1 MFFGSTTFASAPF
14 SDIGI
19 ANALVD
25 VTGSQVNT
33 SIGNVTIVG
42 NALVLPNGNRYN
54 LSTGTVTIQA
64 KATVLPTGSE
74 LEVSVPTSINIK
86 QWDGVVPGVSQ
97 TWTRIQTP

>member
-33 SIGNVTIVG
+33 SVGNVTIVG
-42 NALVLPNGNRYN
+42 DALILPNGNQYN
-54 LSTGTVTIQA
+54 LSTGTVTVKEGA
-64 KATVLPTGSE
+64 NVPVTGNRLNTDTGTVTFSI
-74 LEVSVPTSINIK
+74 SVKSN
-86 QWDGVVPGVSQ
+86 SY
-97 TWTRIQTP
+97 R